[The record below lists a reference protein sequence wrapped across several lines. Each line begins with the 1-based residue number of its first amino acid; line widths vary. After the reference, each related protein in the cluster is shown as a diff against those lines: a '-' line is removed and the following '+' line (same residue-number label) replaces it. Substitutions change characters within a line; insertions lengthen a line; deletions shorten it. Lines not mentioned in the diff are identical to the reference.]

1 MSLEAFRTSIPVA
14 RAEDDPRQITLHG
27 GGLRL
32 LWRGGGFVWQRPL
45 AVEVQWDDETY
56 HLPIPDATWRV
67 LAAILLAGLLA
78 AGALWWRHRR
88 ATRRQYRTGERST
101 TR

>member
-1 MSLEAFRTSIPVA
+1 MSLKAFRTSAIVA

-45 AVEVQWDDETY
+45 AVEVQWEDETY
-56 HLPIPDATWRV
+56 HLPIPDATWRALV
-67 LAAILLAGLLA
+67 AIWLAGMLA
-78 AGALWWRHRR
+78 AGVLWWRHRK
-88 ATRRQYRTGERST
+88 ATRAHSR
-101 TR
+101 